1 MSATSFSNDHVNSD
15 SSSNRPRGPKS
26 SIPGAVVNFA
36 NVIVGAGIVGTP
48 YALSKTGL
56 LAGVMLLLVCAT
68 MNHVS
73 NRMLIQTGNLL
84 RVTSYETLSETVFG
98 SVGLFFMALVML
110 VNAYGCMV
118 SYLILI
124 KDSLAAFFHVEE
136 DDTWIKAGVL
146 FVVTLFILLPISCQ
160 GDKTSLVKFS
170 SVSILLDISLVVLVL
185 TVAPI
190 QESIEESGGL
200 MTIVTSPDNLVH
212 WNTIFIGLGVYSFA
226 FVCQHASFLV
236 SDSMERPTLQ
246 RWSLV
251 SKLTMIL
258 SGILTMTFGIG
269 GYLAYGDT
277 VSGDILKR
285 LPPDSW
291 ITSACSL
298 VLGVHM
304 MLVYPMES
312 FVARHICMLFRRLSR
327 GDSIRSPHLNR
338 VYQAQ
343 HEKGNLA
350 WTVGLYGAA
359 MIPTIL
365 VGDVGIVLSI
375 VGSITA
381 STLAY
386 LAPGML
392 YLGCHGQT
400 FLRLVRPHA
409 SPLLSQAS
417 GDTATTNTTR
427 DYQGNASESQPLLVS
442 VSREPCRQPQRIKV
456 IMLAWMRLDERT
468 GHFVCP
474 VSLLAV

>member
-1 MSATSFSNDHVNSD
+1 MNSD

-136 DDTWIKAGVL
+136 DDTWTKAGVL

-160 GDKTSLVKFS
+160 GDMTSLVKFS

-200 MTIVTSPDNLVH
+200 MTIVTSPDNL
-212 WNTIFIGLGVYSFA
+212 
-226 FVCQHASFLV
+226 
-236 SDSMERPTLQ
+236 
-246 RWSLV
+246 
-251 SKLTMIL
+251 
-258 SGILTMTFGIG
+258 
-269 GYLAYGDT
+269 
-277 VSGDILKR
+277 
-285 LPPDSW
+285 
-291 ITSACSL
+291 
-298 VLGVHM
+298 
-304 MLVYPMES
+304 
-312 FVARHICMLFRRLSR
+312 
-327 GDSIRSPHLNR
+327 
-338 VYQAQ
+338 
-343 HEKGNLA
+343 
-350 WTVGLYGAA
+350 
-359 MIPTIL
+359 
-365 VGDVGIVLSI
+365 
-375 VGSITA
+375 
-381 STLAY
+381 
-386 LAPGML
+386 
-392 YLGCHGQT
+392 
-400 FLRLVRPHA
+400 
-409 SPLLSQAS
+409 
-417 GDTATTNTTR
+417 
-427 DYQGNASESQPLLVS
+427 
-442 VSREPCRQPQRIKV
+442 
-456 IMLAWMRLDERT
+456 
-468 GHFVCP
+468 
-474 VSLLAV
+474 

>member
-1 MSATSFSNDHVNSD
+1 
-15 SSSNRPRGPKS
+15 
-26 SIPGAVVNFA
+26 
-36 NVIVGAGIVGTP
+36 
-48 YALSKTGL
+48 
-56 LAGVMLLLVCAT
+56 
-68 MNHVS
+68 
-73 NRMLIQTGNLL
+73 
-84 RVTSYETLSETVFG
+84 
-98 SVGLFFMALVML
+98 
-110 VNAYGCMV
+110 
-118 SYLILI
+118 
-124 KDSLAAFFHVEE
+124 
-136 DDTWIKAGVL
+136 
-146 FVVTLFILLPISCQ
+146 
-160 GDKTSLVKFS
+160 
-170 SVSILLDISLVVLVL
+170 
-185 TVAPI
+185 
-190 QESIEESGGL
+190 
-200 MTIVTSPDNLVH
+200 
-212 WNTIFIGLGVYSFA
+212 
-226 FVCQHASFLV
+226 
-236 SDSMERPTLQ
+236 MERPTLQ

-343 HEKGNLA
+343 HEKGYVAL
-350 WTVGLYGAA
+350 TVGLYGAA

-386 LAPGML
+386 IAPGML

-400 FLRLVRPHA
+400 FLRLVRPLA

-442 VSREPCRQPQRIKV
+442 VSRTMSTTTTDQSNNAGMDETGREDRTFCVSCIPTGSLSWYLFGMPLWCGIAEWGSEQLRDLGKDVLSYNGDDDDNGRINV
-456 IMLAWMRLDERT
+456 PTMRDFGVAIGFMLFGMLA
-468 GHFVCP
+468 FVAGLTS
-474 VSLLAV
+474 VFLE